1 MAYSYVVYT
10 GNGST
15 TQYDIPFNYI
25 RKEHIKVY
33 VNYVDTAYTYVN
45 ATTVLL
51 AAAPASPL
59 RVEVRRVTPL
69 ANVLVDYTD
78 GSTLVAADLDT
89 SSLQSLYN
97 EQELDDSLKQ
107 TVSIDPATGLP
118 TAGGQRITNVA
129 NPVNAQDAA
138 TKTYV
143 DTADALKVSKAG
155 DSMTGALAM
164 GTNKITGLGTPTTG
178 TDAATKT
185 YVDNNAL
192 RINGS
197 NTMAAD
203 LNMGG
208 YKVINAIA
216 PTTDTGLATKQYVDL
231 RSGIS
236 GPPGYTSW
244 AYTAAGGETAL
255 GSTGLSGGALEYQVG
270 KETVFLNGA
279 LLLRGDD
286 YTADNGTSI
295 ALAIALAQG
304 DHVSVRSVNYLPD
317 DPGASYTYMRW
328 RKTAAGGETSVG
340 PAGGITTSGYTST
353 LNYAINREQ
362 VYING
367 ALLARGND
375 YAAST
380 TSTITGL
387 AALTV
392 GDIIEVHSINTP

>member
-15 TQYDIPFNYI
+15 TQFAITFPYI
-25 RKEHIKVY
+25 RKEHVKVY

-45 ATTVLL
+45 DTTVQL
-51 AAAPASPL
+51 ATAPASPL

-89 SSLQSLYN
+89 SNLQSLYN
-97 EQELDDSLKQ
+97 EQELDDNQKRGIF
-107 TVSIDPATGLP
+107 VDDATGLI

-143 DTADALKVSKAG
+143 DTADAL
-155 DSMTGALAM
+155 AL
-164 GTNKITGLGTPTTG
+164 KIG
-178 TDAATKT
+178 
-185 YVDNNAL
+185 
-192 RINGS
+192 GS
-197 NTMAAD
+197 NAMAAN

-295 ALAIALAQG
+295 TLAIALAQG

-328 RKTAAGGETSVG
+328 RKTAAGGEASVG
-340 PAGGITTSGYTST
+340 PAGDINTSGYTLT

-375 YAAST
+375 YTANNG
-380 TSTITGL
+380 TSITGL
-387 AALTV
+387 VALTA